1 MELRSKM
8 KNTEKEYD
16 NKISTMQQ
24 KISGLLKE
32 VATLSKSNKRA
43 DRLTATKN
51 EAGTNSGSGT
61 DSPVP

>member
-1 MELRSKM
+1 
-8 KNTEKEYD
+8 
-16 NKISTMQQ
+16 MQL

-32 VATLSKSNKRA
+32 VASLSKTSKRG
-43 DRLTATKN
+43 DRVAATKT